1 MKRNSYIRKM
11 ISILHDNDAAIFA
24 DAGLSKEAYKYDRL
38 GNLYLDEYDG
48 MASSLALGIAVGTD
62 KRVFIFCEDSE
73 FIKEFGSVLQTA
85 VSKCKNI
92 FYVILNSGY
101 YQDEGGSP
109 TIFNSV
115 SSPKGVLFNM
125 GFMVH
130 DYTKYFCDNLPKK
143 EIIKITD
150 RISGPMVILLRTDK
164 GVVKSE
170 NVGIDTNGMMKRFK
184 GFVSNRE
191 LGTSMFEF

>member
-24 DAGLSKEAYKYDRL
+24 GAGLSKEAYKYDRP
-38 GNLYLDEYDG
+38 GNLYLDEYNG
-48 MASSLALGIAVGTD
+48 MASSLALGIAMGTD
-62 KRVFIFCEDSE
+62 KRIFIFCEDSE
-73 FIKEFGSVLQTA
+73 FIKEFSSVLQTA
-85 VSKCKNI
+85 ASKCKNI
-92 FYVILNSGY
+92 FYVVMNSGY

-115 SSPKGVLFNM
+115 PSPKGILFNM

-130 DYTKYFCDNLPKK
+130 DYTKYFNDNLPKK
-143 EIIKITD
+143 EVIEITD
-150 RISGPMVILLRTDK
+150 RIRGPMVILLKTEK
-164 GVVKSE
+164 GAVKSE
-170 NVGIDTNGMMKRFK
+170 NVDIDTNEMMRRFK
-184 GFVSNRE
+184 DFVSNRE

>member
-11 ISILHDNDAAIFA
+11 ISILYDNDAAIFA
-24 DAGLSKEAYKYDRL
+24 GAGLSKESYKYDRP
-38 GNLYLDEYDG
+38 GNLYLDECNG
-48 MASSLALGIAVGTD
+48 IASSLALGVAMGTD
-62 KRVFIFCEDSE
+62 KRVFTFCEDSE
-73 FIKEFGSVLQTA
+73 FIKEFGSALQTA

-115 SSPKGVLFNM
+115 SSPKGILFNM

-130 DYTKYFCDNLPKK
+130 DYTKYFCDNLSKK
-143 EIIKITD
+143 EITKITD
-150 RISGPMVILLRTDK
+150 RIKGPMVILLKTDK
-164 GVVKSE
+164 GIVKS
-170 NVGIDTNGMMKRFK
+170 NDIDLSTEEMMARFK
-184 GFVSNRE
+184 NFVSNKE